1 MGRARFGKRSILSVY
16 LQELFRLIA
25 KLKSMKSVNCLSSG
39 IVAGIAGISV
49 TLMLSGCESSSL
61 PAPEVS
67 ETTTTSAI
75 PEQREKAVTP
85 GVEANAP
92 LLCQSIEPSLS
103 PWRTNSVRAARG
115 SFNAAV
121 LEWSLHNDIT
131 VRSIMKNPHDI
142 DIALAKSC
150 PDIWKETKLAL
161 ATRTLAE
168 TLVTLPT
175 Y

>member
-1 MGRARFGKRSILSVY
+1 
-16 LQELFRLIA
+16 
-25 KLKSMKSVNCLSSG
+25 MKSVNRLSSG
-39 IVAGIAGISV
+39 IVTGVAGISV
-49 TLMLSGCESSSL
+49 ALLLSGCGSSSL

-67 ETTTTSAI
+67 ETTTSAI

-92 LLCQSIEPSLS
+92 LLCRAIEPSLS

-121 LEWSLHNDIT
+121 LEWSLHNDIS
-131 VRSIMKNPHDI
+131 VRSIMKHPHDV

-150 PDIWKETKLAL
+150 PEIWKETKLAL

-168 TLVTLPT
+168 TLVGLPT